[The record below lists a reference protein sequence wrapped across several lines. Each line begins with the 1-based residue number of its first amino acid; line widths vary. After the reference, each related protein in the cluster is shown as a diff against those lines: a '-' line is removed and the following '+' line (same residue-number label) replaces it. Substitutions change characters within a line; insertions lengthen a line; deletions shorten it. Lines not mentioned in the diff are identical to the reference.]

1 MEAEGFLEEL
11 NHEGIALDEVTAHLV
26 EDGVRQFVEAANKLT
41 DALTAKLALL
51 GRRQTAALPS

>member
-1 MEAEGFLEEL
+1 MEEL
-11 NHEGIALDEVTAHLV
+11 NHQGISLDEVTTHLV
-26 EDGVRQFVEAANKLT
+26 EDGVRQFVEATNQLT